1 MGEVNEMI
9 DIGGAK
15 LKNPFMSAS
24 GCFGYGREFA
34 QIMDLQTLGAIVV
47 KGVSLDPWLGN
58 KGVRVAETP
67 SGMLNAIGLE
77 NPGLDY
83 FLENHLPFLL
93 QKDLSVV
100 VNIVGKT
107 LEEYVEVA
115 RRLNDTSVSA
125 LEINI
130 SCPNVAEGGIAFG
143 TSPEKAYEIISSIRK
158 VTELPLWVKLSPN
171 VTDIVEIAKAVEAA
185 GADALTL
192 INTLTGM
199 VIDIET
205 GKPLLG
211 NLTGGLSGPA
221 IKPIAVRMVYQVAS
235 EVNIPIVGVGGITSL
250 NDALEFFMAGASAVQ
265 IGSALFRDPLLL
277 ERLPKELERY
287 LIEQNTT
294 LEQIIGLARRSV

>member
-130 SCPNVAEGGIAFG
+130 SCPNVTEGGIAFG

-287 LIEQNTT
+287 LIEKNTT

>member
-1 MGEVNEMI
+1 MNEMI

-287 LIEQNTT
+287 LIEKNTT

>member
-287 LIEQNTT
+287 LIEKNTT

>member
-1 MGEVNEMI
+1 MGEANEMI

-130 SCPNVAEGGIAFG
+130 SCPNVTEGGIAFG

-235 EVNIPIVGVGGITSL
+235 KVNLPIVGVGGITSL

-287 LIEQNTT
+287 LIEKNTT

>member
-130 SCPNVAEGGIAFG
+130 SCPNVTEGGIAFG

-235 EVNIPIVGVGGITSL
+235 KVNLPIVGVGGITTL

-287 LIEQNTT
+287 LIEKNTT

>member
-130 SCPNVAEGGIAFG
+130 SCPNVTEGGIAFG

-235 EVNIPIVGVGGITSL
+235 KVNLPIVGVGGITSL

-287 LIEQNTT
+287 LIEKNTT